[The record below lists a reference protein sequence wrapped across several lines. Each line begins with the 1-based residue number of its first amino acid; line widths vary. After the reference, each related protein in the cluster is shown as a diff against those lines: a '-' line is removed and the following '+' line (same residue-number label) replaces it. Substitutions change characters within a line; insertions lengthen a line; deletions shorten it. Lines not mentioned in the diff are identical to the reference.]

1 MSRRALVAAAFVLAC
16 GTPVVAQDEAVLRSF
31 FEGRRVTLD
40 IDMPGTS
47 DGIDVQADSSHAL
60 DYRQY
65 GERLKLYGTA
75 IHSRQ
80 SATVTLVKIKGDHIE
95 FQLNGGGYGTFADD
109 TSTSV
114 SIPYVEPTSRE
125 RELDRLI
132 RDEDDAH
139 RRRRLENE
147 RDELRERRERQNRR
161 IDAERAVAEAHKREL
176 LDERRRKGG
185 SRFNLRYR
193 GSVPSGIK
201 PEEADGGAGRVRGL
215 LVARLPPGGSRAGAR
230 RPGRVPTIGM
240 SSRRPPHKGMTREEA
255 ELAFGRPV
263 SEKEHREG
271 ALSVDDPPVR
281 EPRRADRGGFRRGRP
296 GPFLD
301 VVPVIGCKWFDP
313 PISKITV

>member
-1 MSRRALVAAAFVLAC
+1 MSRRAFVAVAFVLAC
-16 GTPVVAQDEAVLRSF
+16 GTPVAAQDEAGLRSF
-31 FEGRRVTLD
+31 FEGRRVTLA

-47 DGIDVQADSSHAL
+47 DGIDVQADSSSAL

-95 FQLNGGGYGTFADD
+95 FQLNGGGYGTFGDD

-132 RDEDDAH
+132 KEEDDSH
-139 RRRRLENE
+139 ERRRLEHE
-147 RDELRERRERQNRR
+147 RDELRERRERKNRR
-161 IDAERAVAEAHKREL
+161 IDVERAAAEDRKREL

-193 GSVPSGIK
+193 GAVPSGIK
-201 PEEADGGAGRVRGL
+201 PDEVMAALAEFVDFSSLGYHPAVPVQTRDDRDDPDDRDVPVVQT
-215 LVARLPPGGSRAGAR
+215 VA
-230 RPGRVPTIGM
+230 
-240 SSRRPPHKGMTREEA
+240 PHKGMTREEA
-255 ELAFGRPV
+255 ELSFGRPV

-271 ALSVDDPPVR
+271 ALSVTTLRFVSPEQQIVADFVEDVLVR
-281 EPRRADRGGFRRGRP
+281 FSMSSR
-296 GPFLD
+296 
-301 VVPVIGCKWFDP
+301 
-313 PISKITV
+313 